1 MNYAE
6 DYTEPYYTSTYGVT
20 GYADLVSLAINAA
33 VTFGYVAGTVEEPIA
48 IKHVTADNQL
58 SVYPNPA
65 KDMLYIS
72 SLADNS
78 SISIADITGKQ
89 VATYRANSVQNGV
102 SIGSLSTGLYIITVK
117 DAAGIHTAKFV
128 KE

>member
-1 MNYAE
+1 MEAL
-6 DYTEPYYTSTYGVT
+6 TSGSY
-20 GYADLVSLAINAA
+20 GYATSLGFIPSVKMGFVEGTIEEQSTAI
-33 VTFGYVAGTVEEPIA
+33 TIL
-48 IKHVTADNQL
+48 KADSKL

-65 KDMLYIS
+65 KEMLYIS